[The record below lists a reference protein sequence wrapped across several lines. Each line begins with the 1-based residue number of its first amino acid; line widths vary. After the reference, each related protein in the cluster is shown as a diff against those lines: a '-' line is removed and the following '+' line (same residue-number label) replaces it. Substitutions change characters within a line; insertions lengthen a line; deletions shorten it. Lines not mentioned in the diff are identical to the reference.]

1 MCSTSSAA
9 TLESRA
15 SSAWSGLDLG
25 LDLGWGRARA
35 RTGLERHVGYRG
47 TVGHAL
53 AQRDVQLVDLVRV
66 RVRVRGR
73 IRVGVRVRARV
84 RARIS
89 KGVGLGLDVQRV
101 DRLRGVGE
109 AGEQAGQLGG
119 ERGER
124 GHHGQLPAAHGQRGV
139 ALRVVGALGR
149 G

>member
-1 MCSTSSAA
+1 MVEGH
-9 TLESRA
+9 LV
-15 SSAWSGLDLG
+15 LDEQRR
-25 LDLGWGRARA
+25 DAREQSLL
-35 RTGLERHVGYRG
+35 RRG
-47 TVGHAL
+47 AVGHAL